1 MYNICVTGTGYV
13 GLVTGACL
21 ADFGNVVRCVDI
33 DEAKIA
39 SLKDCQVPFYEPGL
53 QEIVRRNVEG
63 GRLSFSTDIKWG
75 IESSTVIFV
84 AVGTPMTGE
93 GHADLSYI
101 EMVARSVG
109 EHLNDYKVVVLKST
123 VPAGTCDLVER
134 IIREKSNAGHRFD
147 VVSNPE
153 FLREGSAVED
163 FRKPSRIVLGGS
175 ADSAFE
181 VMMEIYRPL
190 ILEDTPVVKTD
201 VKTSEMIKYASNA
214 FLAAK
219 ISFINEVA
227 NLCEEVGADVTVV
240 ARAMGL
246 DDRIGPKFLR
256 AGAGY
261 GGSCFPKDTKALVKT
276 AERAGYDMKI
286 IKSVIAVNEAQRDR
300 MVHKIE
306 RAVGGVRGKTVA
318 ILGLAFKPD
327 TDDLRDA
334 PAVDIA
340 RSLVEK
346 GAVVKAYDPAAMD
359 QAKPLIKDVIFSS
372 DVFDAVKGADV
383 AVFVTEWNEFRDLD
397 LEKVRRRMR
406 APVIVDCRN
415 IYEPSRMHELGFRYS
430 SVGRGLKEDCR

>member
-1 MYNICVTGTGYV
+1 MYNICVAGTGYV

-33 DEAKIA
+33 DKVKIDA
-39 SLKDCQVPFYEPGL
+39 LKVCEVPFYEPGL
-53 QEIVRRNVEG
+53 QEIVKRNVEV
-63 GRLSFSTDIKWG
+63 GRLSFSTDVKWG

-84 AVGTPMTGE
+84 AVGTPMSGE
-93 GHADLSYI
+93 GQADLSYV
-101 EMVARSVG
+101 EMVAKSVG

-123 VPAGTCDLVER
+123 VPAGTCDLVAG
-134 IIREKSNAGHRFD
+134 IIRKTAANDHPFD

-163 FRKPSRIVLGGS
+163 FMKPARIVLGAS
-175 ADSAFE
+175 SERAFD
-181 VMMEIYRPL
+181 VMTEIYRPL
-190 ILEDTPVVKTD
+190 ILEDTPVVKTN

-214 FLAAK
+214 FLATK
-219 ISFINEVA
+219 ISFINEIA
-227 NLCEEVGADVTVV
+227 NLCEAIGADVTVV

-276 AERAGYDMKI
+276 GETAGYDLRI
-286 IKSVIAVNEAQRDR
+286 VKSVIAVNQDQRLR
-300 MVHKIE
+300 MVGKVK
-306 RAVGGVRGKTVA
+306 AALGSVRGKTVA
-318 ILGLAFKPD
+318 VLGLAFKPD

-340 RSLVEK
+340 CALLAD
-346 GAVVKAYDPAAMD
+346 GAAVKVYDPVAMGPARTILKDAAFC
-359 QAKPLIKDVIFSS
+359 AS
-372 DVFDAVKGADV
+372 VFEAVKGADA

-397 LEKVRRRMR
+397 LVKLKGRMKS
-406 APVIVDCRN
+406 PVVVDCRN
-415 IYEPSRMHELGFRYS
+415 IYEPSRMRELGFEYCG
-430 SVGRGLKEDCR
+430 VGRGSKEG

>member
-21 ADFGNVVRCVDI
+21 ADFGNIVRCVDI

-39 SLKDCQVPFYEPGL
+39 ALKRCDVPFYEPGL
-53 QEIVRRNVEG
+53 QEIVKRNVDV

-75 IESSTVIFV
+75 IESSAVIFV
-84 AVGTPMTGE
+84 AVGTPMSAE
-93 GHADLSYI
+93 GQADLSYV

-109 EHLNDYKVVVLKST
+109 ENLNDYKVVVLKST
-123 VPAGTCDLVER
+123 VPAGTCNLVER
-134 IIREKSNAGHRFD
+134 IIRETSAAGHPVD

-163 FRKPSRIVLGGS
+163 FRKPARVVIGASSER
-175 ADSAFE
+175 AFE
-181 VMMEIYRPL
+181 VMSDIYKSL
-190 ILEDTPVVKTD
+190 ILEDTPIIKTD

-214 FLAAK
+214 FLATK
-219 ISFINEVA
+219 ISFINEIA
-227 NLCEEVGADVTVV
+227 NLCESVGADVTVV

-276 AERAGYDMKI
+276 AERAGYDLRI
-286 IKSVIAVNEAQRDR
+286 VKSVIAVNETQRCI
-300 MVHKIE
+300 MVAKIE
-306 RAVGGVRGKTVA
+306 KALGSLKGKTVA

-334 PAVDIA
+334 PAIDIA
-340 RSLVEK
+340 RELMAK
-346 GAVVKAYDPAAMD
+346 GAAIRAYDPVAME
-359 QAKPLIKDVIFSS
+359 QAKPVLAGATFCSN
-372 DVFDAVKGADV
+372 VFEAVKNADA
-383 AVFVTEWNEFRDLD
+383 AVFMTEWNEFRDLD
-397 LEKVRRRMR
+397 LIKVRGRMR
-406 APVIVDCRN
+406 SPVIVDCRN
-415 IYEPSRMHELGFRYS
+415 IYEPSRMRELGFKYD
-430 SVGRGLKEDCR
+430 SVGRAPKEG

>member
-21 ADFGNVVRCVDI
+21 ADFGNVVACVDI

-39 SLKDCQVPFYEPGL
+39 ALKTCEVPFYEPGL
-53 QEIVRRNVEG
+53 QEIVKRNVDV
-63 GRLSFSTDIKWG
+63 GRLSFSTEVKRG
-75 IESSTVIFV
+75 IESSTVVIV
-84 AVGTPMTGE
+84 AVGTPMSDK
-93 GHADLSYI
+93 GHADLSYV

-123 VPAGTCDLVER
+123 VPAGTCNLVER
-134 IIREKSNAGHRFD
+134 IIRETSPADHPFD

-163 FRKPSRIVLGGS
+163 FMKPSRIVLGAS
-175 ADSAFE
+175 SDRAFD
-181 VMMEIYRPL
+181 VMTEIYRPL

-201 VKTSEMIKYASNA
+201 VKTAEMIKYASNA
-214 FLAAK
+214 FLATK
-219 ISFINEVA
+219 ISFVNEIA
-227 NLCEEVGADVTVV
+227 NLCEVIDADVSVV

-261 GGSCFPKDTKALVKT
+261 GGSCFPKDTKALVRT
-276 AERAGYDMKI
+276 AEQAGYDLRI
-286 IKSVIAVNEAQRDR
+286 VKSVIAVNEEQRRR
-300 MVHKIE
+300 MVDKVE
-306 RAVGGVRGKTVA
+306 KALGGTKGRTVA

-334 PAVDIA
+334 PAIA
-340 RSLVEK
+340 IAQALLAK
-346 GAVVKAYDPAAMD
+346 GAAVRAYDPVAMK
-359 QAKPLIKDVIFSS
+359 QAELVLKGATFCSN
-372 DVFDAVKGADV
+372 VFDAVKGADA

-397 LEKVRRRMR
+397 LAKLKSRMR
-406 APVIVDCRN
+406 SPVVVDCRN
-415 IYEPSRMHELGFRYS
+415 IYEPSRMQELGFRYH
-430 SVGRGLKEDCR
+430 SVGRGSKEG